1 MINFPIIDAHLHLC
15 DYRGIRYPWIE
26 DIPALQRPFLLPDYN
41 QACGAVAVEK
51 MVFVQYECDPVQVKD
66 EITFVLQKAQE
77 DPRLSGIVAWA
88 PLEKGNAVQSELEEL
103 KENALIKGLRRIIQ
117 SEEDPEFCLQPDFI
131 KGVQLLAGFNWSFD
145 ICISHIQMANTVKFV
160 KQCPNVRFIL
170 DHIGKPDIKNHLFE
184 PWATEIRKLAEFEN
198 VTCKISGMITEA
210 DHDSWV
216 KENLKP
222 YIDHVITCF
231 GIDRVMFGSDW
242 PVVTLAG
249 KLQDWLNSLEWA
261 LSGFSEDEVK
271 KLFHENAMR
280 IYRIDH

>member
-1 MINFPIIDAHLHLC
+1 MINFPIIDTHLHLC

>member
-15 DYRGIRYPWIE
+15 DYGGIRYPWIE
-26 DIPALQRPFLLPDYN
+26 EIPALQRSFLLPNYN
-41 QACGAVAVEK
+41 QACGAVVVEK
-51 MVFVQYECDPVQVKD
+51 MVFVQYECDPVQYKD
-66 EITFVLQKAQE
+66 EITFVSQKAQE

-88 PLEKGNAVQSELEEL
+88 ALEKGNAIQSELEKL

-131 KGVQLLAGFNWSFD
+131 KGVQLLADFNWSFD
-145 ICISHIQMANTVKFV
+145 ICISHLQMANTVKFV
-160 KQCPNVRFIL
+160 KQCPKVRFIL

-198 VTCKISGMITEA
+198 VACKISGMITEA
-210 DHDSWV
+210 DHAGWV
-216 KENLKP
+216 KEDLKP
-222 YIDHVITCF
+222 YIDHVINCF
-231 GIDRVMFGSDW
+231 GMDRVMFGGDW

-249 KLQDWLNSLEWA
+249 KLQDWFNSLEWA
-261 LSGFSEDEVK
+261 LSGFSEDELK

-280 IYRIDH
+280 IYRID